1 LLLIALTMRETGI
14 AASERLKIADEV
26 RAFSFD
32 TACTVRLLRFD
43 NEREQERFK
52 VLGAMLGGSEPE
64 QTAADADI
72 PEAP

>member
-1 LLLIALTMRETGI
+1 MRETGI
-14 AASERLKIADEV
+14 AASERLHITDEV

-32 TACTVRLLRFD
+32 AACTVRLLRFD

-52 VLGAMLGGSEPE
+52 VLGAMLGGSESE
-64 QTAADADI
+64 KTETDI